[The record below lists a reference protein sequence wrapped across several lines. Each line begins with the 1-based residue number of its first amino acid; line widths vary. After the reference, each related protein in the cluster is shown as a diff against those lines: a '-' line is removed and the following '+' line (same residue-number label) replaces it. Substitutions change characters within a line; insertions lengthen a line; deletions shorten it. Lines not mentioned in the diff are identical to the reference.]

1 MFGMSLPLLGIL
13 VGAFPTV
20 QSPTIPL
27 SKKLVPAIV
36 VLLVMANIDLTD
48 GDFYFFWGSAM
59 VMNWIFQNDI
69 PNRLVDSMM
78 RSSQDAIETAA
89 NKVKEKIV
97 QVGRVD
103 D

>member
-1 MFGMSLPLLGIL
+1 MFGSSLPLLGIL
-13 VGAFPTV
+13 VGTFSTL
-20 QSPTIPL
+20 QSPAIPL
-27 SKKLVPAIV
+27 TKKLVPAIIA
-36 VLLVMANIDLTD
+36 LLVMANIDWTD
-48 GDFYFFWGSAM
+48 GDFYVFWGSAM

-78 RSSQDAIETAA
+78 RSSQDAIEAA
-89 NKVKEKIV
+89 ADKVKEKIV